1 MPDATVTALKK
12 ATRDL
17 LYPSESDEPFRVF
30 HWKGRH
36 DPLTSEELLKITKQD
51 PDTPVEEISLDDFF
65 SELTEEQGL
74 DEEDARKFQNLRKVI
89 EEQLTDVRV
98 FRVGEVKI
106 DVSIVGKTKDG
117 DWAGVKT
124 SSVET

>member
-30 HWKGRH
+30 HWKGSH
-36 DPLTSEELLKITKQD
+36 GPLTSEELLKITKQD

-106 DVSIVGKTKDG
+106 DVYIVGKTKDG
-117 DWAGVKT
+117 DWAGDKT